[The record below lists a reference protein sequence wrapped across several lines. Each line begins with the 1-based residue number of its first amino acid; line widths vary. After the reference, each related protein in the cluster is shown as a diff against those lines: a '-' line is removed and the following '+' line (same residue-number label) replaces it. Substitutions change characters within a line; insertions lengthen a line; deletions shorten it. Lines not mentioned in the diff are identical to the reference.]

1 MIETLFSLAGR
12 ENVMPEVRSSEFV
25 SGLSAPA
32 EWLWDALGAVKTDA
46 GVAVNETVALNYAT
60 VFACIRV
67 LSETLASMPLI
78 VYRQLERG
86 REKAPE
92 HYAYRLLKEEP
103 NPEISA
109 STFIETLMQ
118 WVNRWGNAYALIEWN
133 RAGRARALW
142 PLAPQWMRVQRVN
155 GRLVYSYEDRSSQW
169 FGVYPAEDII
179 HIRTLGDDLVGWSPI
194 RLARQA
200 IGAGMAAA
208 QFGAK
213 LFANGAKIGGILQV
227 PGRLKDRQRFI
238 DEFNKAYASA
248 ENAHKT
254 LVIDDGA
261 KWVATTIPPDDA
273 QFLETRKF
281 QRSEIAAIYRVP
293 PHLIGDLERAT
304 FSNIEHQSLE
314 FIQYSMLP
322 WMTRFE
328 QEFNRKLLG
337 EGYFCKFLV
346 AALLRGDMKSR
357 YEAYN
362 TGLRAGF
369 LCQNEVRELE
379 EMNPVPGGDVYR
391 VQAQMVP
398 LTQLEGGE
406 S

>member
-1 MIETLFSLAGR
+1 
-12 ENVMPEVRSSEFV
+12 
-25 SGLSAPA
+25 
-32 EWLWDALGAVKTDA
+32 
-46 GVAVNETVALNYAT
+46 
-60 VFACIRV
+60 
-67 LSETLASMPLI
+67 
-78 VYRQLERG
+78 
-86 REKAPE
+86 
-92 HYAYRLLKEEP
+92 
-103 NPEISA
+103 
-109 STFIETLMQ
+109 
-118 WVNRWGNAYALIEWN
+118 
-133 RAGRARALW
+133 
-142 PLAPQWMRVQRVN
+142 
-155 GRLVYSYEDRSSQW
+155 
-169 FGVYPAEDII
+169 
-179 HIRTLGDDLVGWSPI
+179 
-194 RLARQA
+194 
-200 IGAGMAAA
+200 
-208 QFGAK
+208 
-213 LFANGAKIGGILQV
+213 V
-227 PGRLKDRQRFI
+227 PGRLKDRQKFTE
-238 DEFNKAYASA
+238 EFNKAYGSV

-337 EGYFCKFLV
+337 DGYFCRFLV

-369 LCQNEVRELE
+369 LNQDEVRELE
-379 EMNPVPGGDVYR
+379 EMNPIPGGDVYR

-398 LTQLEGGE
+398 LTQLDGGE
-406 S
+406 Q